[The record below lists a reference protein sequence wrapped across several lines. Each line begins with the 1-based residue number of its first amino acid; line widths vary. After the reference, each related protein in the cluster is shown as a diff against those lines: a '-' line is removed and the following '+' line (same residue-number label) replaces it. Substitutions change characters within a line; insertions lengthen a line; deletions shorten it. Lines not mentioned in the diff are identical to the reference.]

1 VRDSIAAWARE
12 VVVSSRTTANSEENE
27 RWNRAMMFSA
37 ENGSDPRNGKNQ
49 LQEYGPRLYVQKHE
63 DLKRGLSIET
73 CESFQ

>member
-1 VRDSIAAWARE
+1 
-12 VVVSSRTTANSEENE
+12 
-27 RWNRAMMFSA
+27 MMFSA

-49 LQEYGPRLYVQKHE
+49 LQEYGPGLYVQKHE